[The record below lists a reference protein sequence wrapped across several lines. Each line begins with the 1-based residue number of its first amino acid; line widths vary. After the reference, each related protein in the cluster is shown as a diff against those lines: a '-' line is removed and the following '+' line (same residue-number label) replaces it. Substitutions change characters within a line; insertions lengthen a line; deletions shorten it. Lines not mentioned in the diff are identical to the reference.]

1 MPHLTKRKWLLVN
14 CLLLLGLVGSILVC
28 ACLGAVPVSL
38 AHAWS
43 VPSLANPDYVI
54 LLRTRLPRVLLA
66 AVVGGALGVAGAAL
80 QALLHNP
87 LACPHILGVSGG
99 ASLCGIL
106 ALTFA
111 GTATAGL
118 TGFLRISLVSLA
130 AFLGA
135 AGSTLLIYR
144 TALNHGRLQPYAL
157 LLTGVVFNAFCGALI
172 MLVNSLV
179 DFYQSHSI
187 LFWLMG
193 SLAAQDYLTVSAIG
207 CYVLLGA
214 GWLIAQSRR
223 FNLLSLGEES
233 ATQLGV
239 DVETL
244 RRGTF
249 LASSLL
255 VGAIVSVSGVIG
267 FVGLI
272 VPHLLRLLFGADH
285 RLLLPASAWGGA
297 IFLLWADTL
306 ARTVVSPTELP
317 VGVVTAM
324 CGGPFFLY
332 LLRKEGR
339 RLSGERL

>member
-14 CLLLLGLVGSILVC
+14 CVLLLGLVGSILVC

-99 ASLCGIL
+99 ASLGGIL
-106 ALTFA
+106 ALIFA
-111 GTATAGL
+111 GMATTGL

-135 AGSTLLIYR
+135 AGTTLLIYR
-144 TALNHGRLQPYAL
+144 TALNHGRLQPYTL

-193 SLAAQDYLTVSAIG
+193 SLAAQDYLTVGAIG

-214 GWLIAQSRR
+214 GWLVAQSRR

-244 RRGTF
+244 RRG
-249 LASSLL
+249 
-255 VGAIVSVSGVIG
+255 
-267 FVGLI
+267 
-272 VPHLLRLLFGADH
+272 
-285 RLLLPASAWGGA
+285 
-297 IFLLWADTL
+297 
-306 ARTVVSPTELP
+306 
-317 VGVVTAM
+317 
-324 CGGPFFLY
+324 
-332 LLRKEGR
+332 
-339 RLSGERL
+339 

>member
-38 AHAWS
+38 VHAWR

-135 AGSTLLIYR
+135 TGSTLLIYR

-249 LASSLL
+249 IASSLL
-255 VGAIVSVSGVIG
+255 VGAIVSVSGMIG